1 MSRGSPDEGYP
12 GSQQAPMATLFSSE
26 SSSCFYQNPNASIGS
41 VSLEPEGSDY
51 GVLQLLS
58 IVMVPVSSQVMDIFS
73 QFITVFIITA
83 LTAMCHTMQFA

>member
-41 VSLEPEGSDY
+41 VCLEPEGSDY